1 MVSRKENKRS
11 QRRVSTSQ
19 IDEENEKWLEKF
31 IKSPSPTQNRMKKFI
46 KKLIPINN
54 PSYFPIQGA

>member
-1 MVSRKENKRS
+1 MSSRKENKRS

-31 IKSPSPTQNRMKKFI
+31 IKSPSPTQNKMDKFI
-46 KKLIPINN
+46 KKLVPIND
-54 PSYFPIQGA
+54 PSFFPIHGA